1 MEVNC
6 AHGKGIRF
14 IREELKLF
22 ARTNI
27 NVKDGET
34 FKTII
39 LSNADKLTIDAQSA
53 LRRCIELFSHST
65 RFFIIVEDKYKLLK
79 PILSRFCEIFV
90 PEPIINHKVVNLHK
104 YAIKETFGLDKLA
117 KNKFENLKRELDCGG
132 NNTENKEYTLVELIE
147 ICTKFYEKGYSSLD
161 VIKYIEMSPP
171 NRISDEKKYDFMITF
186 NKIRK
191 EFRNEKLLMMFI
203 LHFFLFRNN
212 VTLENISFM

>member
-1 MEVNC
+1 MKVFVVHYIKSVERKQNI
-6 AHGKGIRF
+6 IRQ
-14 IREELKLF
+14 L
-22 ARTNI
+22 N
-27 NVKDGET
+27 N
-34 FKTII
+34 
-39 LSNADKLTIDAQSA
+39 N
-53 LRRCIELFSHST
+53 
-65 RFFIIVEDKYKLLK
+65 
-79 PILSRFCEIFV
+79 
-90 PEPIINHKVVNLHK
+90 NL
-104 YAIKETFGLDKLA
+104 
-117 KNKFENLKRELDCGG
+117 G